1 MKNVS
6 PIGIFDSGV
15 GGLSVLDQ
23 ISLLLPAENLVYVA
37 DSKFAPYG
45 PKSTKDIRARA
56 FKIMNFLIANHDI
69 KLMVVACN
77 TATAACIKEMR
88 EKYTIP
94 IVGMEPAVKP
104 AIKASKEKR
113 IGILATEGTLKSAK
127 FSALLEDHDGEY
139 HFYTQPCIGLVELIE
154 KGEINTPQIR
164 ELVSNYLAPLK
175 HQNVD
180 VIVLGCTHYFYIKN
194 IVEEYFKKP
203 VKVIDTGAAVAKQA
217 LNTLKKHNLLNNK
230 KDKKPLI
237 YSNSSSN
244 INKVIERLMF
254 INNNQLLFSK
264 DFNI

>member
-23 ISLLLPAENLVYVA
+23 ISLLLPSENLVYVA

-45 PKSTKDIRARA
+45 PKSAEDIRARA

-104 AIKASKEKR
+104 AIMASKEKR

-127 FSALLEDHDGEY
+127 F
-139 HFYTQPCIGLVELIE
+139 
-154 KGEINTPQIR
+154 
-164 ELVSNYLAPLK
+164 LK
-175 HQNVD
+175 V
-180 VIVLGCTHYFYIKN
+180 F
-194 IVEEYFKKP
+194 
-203 VKVIDTGAAVAKQA
+203 
-217 LNTLKKHNLLNNK
+217 
-230 KDKKPLI
+230 
-237 YSNSSSN
+237 
-244 INKVIERLMF
+244 
-254 INNNQLLFSK
+254 
-264 DFNI
+264 